1 MQEVRVIG
9 VETANP
15 ILKWTQKEV
24 LESVHQ
30 NEQISKKAKT
40 FYKRFLSDQGI
51 RTRHFGMNTLE
62 HVNTESP
69 DEANQRFADIATE
82 IGSAAIKKC
91 LERYEVPVHEIDAL
105 IVTTCTGYLCPGL
118 TSYLAQELGF
128 KDSIEA
134 IDLAGLGCGAAI
146 PALRSAYQYLQTHP
160 DSHVLVVCV
169 EVCSAA
175 LSWGDEIDLILSNAL
190 FADGAAACLLTNK
203 PGREGHKII
212 RFESLLWPEYR
223 DELRFKL
230 RDSRLCNVIDRS
242 VPGIAAQAVKFLD
255 EKIRT
260 GLSEAPQHYGVHPG
274 GRRILD
280 AIEESLNFDGQDL
293 QRSRDVLVE
302 YGNMSSP
309 SILYVL
315 KEISEKD
322 RPKENENIALFA
334 FGAGFSAFAVLL
346 ESDGSLSGGLK

>member
-1 MQEVRVIG
+1 MREVKIMG
-9 VETANP
+9 IATANP
-15 ILKWTQKEV
+15 SSKWTQKEI
-24 LESVHQ
+24 LKSVHL
-30 NEQISKKAKT
+30 NEQISNKAKT

-51 RTRHFGMNTLE
+51 RTRHFGMQTLE

-69 DEANQRFADIATE
+69 DQANQRFSEIATE
-82 IGSAAIKKC
+82 IGTEAIRKC
-91 LERYEVPVHEIDAL
+91 LDQYQVSADEIDAL

-118 TSYLAQELGF
+118 TSYLSQAIGF

-134 IDLAGLGCGAAI
+134 IDLAGTGCGAAI
-146 PALRSAYQYLQTHP
+146 PALRSAYQYLQTHA
-160 DSHVLVVCV
+160 DSNALVVSV

-190 FADGAAACLLTNK
+190 FSDGAAACLLSNK
-203 PGREGHKII
+203 PENRGHKILN
-212 RFESLLWPEYR
+212 FESLLWPEYR
-223 DELRFKL
+223 EELRFKT

-242 VPGIAAQAVKFLD
+242 VPGIAAKAVKFLD
-255 EKIRT
+255 GKIT
-260 GLSEAPQHYGVHPG
+260 AGLTEMPKYYGVHPG

-280 AIEESLNFDGQDL
+280 AFEESLDFKNQSL
-293 QRSRDVLVE
+293 QRSRDVLFE

-322 RPKENENIALFA
+322 QPEKNENIALFA

-346 ESDGSLSGGLK
+346 ESDGSLGGLK